1 MNVLVK
7 DLSDLHAMQLVFF
20 RALGTLVFM
29 LPYML
34 YKKISVIGNNPK
46 MLTIRSIVGF
56 ISIFTFFLAIQRTPL
71 GPAISIR
78 YLGPIFGAFF
88 AYLFLKEKVSL
99 AQAAS
104 FAVAFSG
111 VIVLK
116 GFDLRIDNWSLAL
129 LLISAVF
136 IGIVFV
142 MVRYLS
148 SREHPLTIINY
159 FIVACVIISLFSF
172 PFWTWPTPDQYL
184 PLVAIGIA
192 GLLGQVFMT
201 YAFKLEETSVVAP
214 FKYMELVWALIM
226 TYFFFGETHT
236 IETFMGMALIVAGM
250 LLNVYFKSRQS
261 VVVVIK

>member
-1 MNVLVK
+1 MC
-7 DLSDLHAMQLVFF
+7 
-20 RALGTLVFM
+20 
-29 LPYML
+29 
-34 YKKISVIGNNPK
+34 
-46 MLTIRSIVGF
+46 IRD
-56 ISIFTFFLAIQRTPL
+56 R
-71 GPAISIR
+71 
-78 YLGPIFGAFF
+78 
-88 AYLFLKEKVSL
+88 
-99 AQAAS
+99 
-104 FAVAFSG
+104 AFSG

-172 PFWTWPTPDQYL
+172 PLWTWPTPDQYL